1 MSLLNFRNPEPSVS
15 PHLLGMEWKSF
26 LSPKSPVCMIAVLL
40 FLGIPDT
47 FFASQIFQD
56 GVDQQVSDT
65 QKKTPDSVETRSEK
79 SEVTKEK
86 IVAVADPQKIDST
99 IQNWI
104 NDLGSDSW
112 EKRESAAQNLLKK
125 GAVVRPYLVKALKNQ
140 DLEIR
145 SKAEEL
151 ISNLDNPVLEETRE
165 SGTGATLR
173 RKVLVGP
180 GGVVTIEFG
189 EGELSKSKV
198 DIVDLVRPR
207 NVGKTTPSLRPEK
220 TIERLLEDAD
230 FDPVEQLERMQRELS
245 KDIRFG
251 ISRPAQIEEMFKER
265 NSRSRRPRSTFF
277 SGSRTSWGSS
287 ESHQTEILNGEV
299 VLNIQSDG
307 QRLRVEPMGFELEEV
322 HPGLKSH
329 LPGIE
334 NANYMIRSI
343 REDSLAQK
351 LGFKVWDIFLKSDDQ
366 DIENNLH
373 LAGAFR
379 QPLKPLEFQVMRK
392 GKCVILSTK
401 ISHEK
406 TNK

>member
-1 MSLLNFRNPEPSVS
+1 
-15 PHLLGMEWKSF
+15 MEWKTF

-47 FFASQIFQD
+47 FFASQIIQD
-56 GVDQQVSDT
+56 GVDQQVSET

-86 IVAVADPQKIDST
+86 IDAVDDAQKIDPT
-99 IQNWI
+99 IQSWI

-125 GAVVRPYLVKALKNQ
+125 GAVVRSYLVKALKNQ

-151 ISNLDNPVLEETRE
+151 ISDLDNPVTEETRDL
-165 SGTGATLR
+165 GKGATLR
-173 RKVLVGP
+173 RKVLIGP
-180 GGVVTIEFG
+180 GGVVTIELG

-198 DIVDLVRPR
+198 DITDLIRPR
-207 NVGKTTPSLRPEK
+207 NDLRTPPSLRPGRRSFEGHRDK
-220 TIERLLEDAD
+220 VIELA
-230 FDPVEQLERMQRELS
+230 RMQRELS
-245 KDIRFG
+245 KDSRFP
-251 ISRPAQIEEMFKER
+251 ISRPSLIDKMFRESP
-265 NSRSRRPRSTFF
+265 SRSGSGLSTSF
-277 SGSRTSWGSS
+277 SGSRTSWGAS

-299 VLNIQSDG
+299 VLEIQRDG

-329 LPGIE
+329 LPGLE

-343 REDSLAQK
+343 REDSLAQR

-366 DIENNLH
+366 NIEDNSH
-373 LAGAFR
+373 LADAFR
-379 QPLKPLEFQVMRK
+379 QPLKPLKFQVMRE
-392 GKCVILSTK
+392 GKSVILSTQ

>member
-1 MSLLNFRNPEPSVS
+1 M
-15 PHLLGMEWKSF
+15 M
-26 LSPKSPVCMIAVLL
+26 AVLL

-47 FFASQIFQD
+47 FFASQIIQD
-56 GVDQQVSDT
+56 GVEQQVSET
-65 QKKTPDSVETRSEK
+65 QKKTQDSVETRSEK

-86 IVAVADPQKIDST
+86 IDVVDDAQKIDPT
-99 IQNWI
+99 IQSWI

-145 SKAEEL
+145 SKAEEI
-151 ISNLDNPVLEETRE
+151 ISDLDNPVLEETRE

-173 RKVLVGP
+173 RKVLIGP
-180 GGVVTIEFG
+180 GGVVTIELG

-207 NVGKTTPSLRPEK
+207 NVGKTTPSLRPEE
-220 TIERLLEDAD
+220 TIERLLEDAV
-230 FDPVEQLERMQRELS
+230 FDPIEQLERMQRELS
-245 KDIRFG
+245 KDSRFG
-251 ISRPAQIEEMFKER
+251 ISRPSLIEEMFKER
-265 NSRSRRPRSTFF
+265 TSRSGRGRSTSF
-277 SGSRTSWGSS
+277 SGSRTSLPWSS

-299 VLNIQSDG
+299 VLEIQSDG

-343 REDSLAQK
+343 REDS
-351 LGFKVWDIFLKSDDQ
+351 
-366 DIENNLH
+366 
-373 LAGAFR
+373 
-379 QPLKPLEFQVMRK
+379 
-392 GKCVILSTK
+392 
-401 ISHEK
+401 
-406 TNK
+406 

>member
-1 MSLLNFRNPEPSVS
+1 
-15 PHLLGMEWKSF
+15 
-26 LSPKSPVCMIAVLL
+26 MIAVLL

-47 FFASQIFQD
+47 FFASQIIQD
-56 GVDQQVSDT
+56 GVDQQVSET

-86 IVAVADPQKIDST
+86 IDAVDDAQKIDPT
-99 IQNWI
+99 IQSWI

-151 ISNLDNPVLEETRE
+151 ISDLDNPVTEETRD

-173 RKVLVGP
+173 RKVLIGP
-180 GGVVTIEFG
+180 GGVVTIELG
-189 EGELSKSKV
+189 EGGLSKSKV
-198 DIVDLVRPR
+198 DITDLVRPR
-207 NVGKTTPSLRPEK
+207 NAGKTTPSLRPEK
-220 TIERLLEDAD
+220 TIERLLEAD
-230 FDPVEQLERMQRELS
+230 VFDPVEQLERMQRELS
-245 KDIRFG
+245 KDSRFG
-251 ISRPAQIEEMFKER
+251 ISRPSLIEEMFRE
-265 NSRSRRPRSTFF
+265 NPSRSRRGLSTSF
-277 SGSRTSWGSS
+277 SSSRTSWGSS
-287 ESHQTEILNGEV
+287 ESHQTETLNGEV
-299 VLNIQSDG
+299 VLEIQSDG